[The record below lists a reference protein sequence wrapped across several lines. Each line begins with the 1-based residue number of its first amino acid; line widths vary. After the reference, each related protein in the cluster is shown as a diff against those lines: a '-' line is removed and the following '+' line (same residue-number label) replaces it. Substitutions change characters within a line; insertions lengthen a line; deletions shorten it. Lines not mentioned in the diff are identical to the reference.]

1 MKELSVSV
9 CDCRSIQRCLK
20 QERRPSQ
27 ASTDRGEL
35 PGVLVLHVLQLKSP
49 GAAALRRS
57 AASRI
62 VSGKNKNTKATNVN
76 RKHCSQTKNR
86 LNLQESQL
94 KLNCESGITLYIKK
108 EKKKTIL
115 LYLLSLFSPSV
126 LIYDLV

>member
-1 MKELSVSV
+1 M
-9 CDCRSIQRCLK
+9 
-20 QERRPSQ
+20 
-27 ASTDRGEL
+27 
-35 PGVLVLHVLQLKSP
+35 LHVLQIKSP
-49 GAAALRRS
+49 PPGFS
-57 AASRI
+57 
-62 VSGKNKNTKATNVN
+62 VGENKNTKGNKQ
-76 RKHCSQTKNR
+76 KHCSQTKNR